1 MCSLDWLNSGFHLQ
15 SVLKKSRRPATFT
28 GSTINSATLS
38 SFAGVFNIKVFRRII
53 ILKLYRILFSLFF
66 LSLVIF
72 GLYCTTGNTKGIP
85 TGNVIFI
92 HPDGASVSHW
102 GAMRLIEQGPDGM
115 TNWDKM
121 DKMGIYRSHITNSVN
136 ASSNAGAT
144 VHAFGVKV
152 GYSYYG
158 IHPDKPF
165 KSLSGKEYSIMI
177 EAKKAG
183 MSTALINTGHI
194 CEPGTGVFAANSR
207 SRILTDTIT
216 VQILNSD
223 IDILFSGGE
232 QLLLPEGVIGF
243 HGKPGIRQDSLNL
256 IEMAKT
262 LGYQII
268 YNREQ
273 LLALPRT
280 TDKVLGIFAAEHTFN
295 AAAEEDLAEKDLPL
309 YNKNAPSVDEMFTK
323 ALEIL
328 EYKDKQFFIV
338 MEVEGSDNFSNAN
351 NAEGAIAAL
360 ARADKAIGTCMELI
374 EKKPETMLI
383 VASDSNAG
391 GLQVKNV
398 RNHNKNSP
406 VDAVDSNGAPIDGRN
421 GPATPPF
428 IAKPDQFGN
437 ASYFSVSW
445 ASYSDVPFGIVAKAH
460 GLNADLMPNNV
471 DNTDIYRLM
480 YATLFGTYLE

>member
-1 MCSLDWLNSGFHLQ
+1 M
-15 SVLKKSRRPATFT
+15 
-28 GSTINSATLS
+28 I
-38 SFAGVFNIKVFRRII
+38 
-53 ILKLYRILFSLFF
+53 
-66 LSLVIF
+66 LVIS
-72 GLYCTTGNTKGIP
+72 CTTGNIKGIP

-102 GAMRLIEQGPDGM
+102 GAMRLIEKGPDGM

-121 DKMGIYRSHITNSVN
+121 NAMGIYRSHITNSAN

-165 KSLSGKEYSIMI
+165 KSLSGKDYSIMI
-177 EAKKAG
+177 EAKNAG

-232 QLLLPEGVIGF
+232 QLLLPEGVTGF

-262 LGYQII
+262 LGYQVI
-268 YNREQ
+268 YNRDQ
-273 LLALPRT
+273 LLALPGT

-295 AAAEEDLAEKDLPL
+295 AASEEELSEKGLPL
-309 YNKNAPSVDEMFTK
+309 YNKNAPSVDEMLTK
-323 ALEIL
+323 SLEIF
-328 EYKDKQFFIV
+328 ENKNKQFFMVI
-338 MEVEGSDNFSNAN
+338 EVEGSDNFSNAN

-360 ARADKAIGTCMELI
+360 GRADKAIGTCMEFI
-374 EKKPETMLI
+374 EKKPGTMLI

-398 RNHNKNSP
+398 KKSRMNSP
-406 VDAVDSNGAPIDGRN
+406 LDAIDSNGAPIDGRK
-421 GPATPPF
+421 GLSTPPF
-428 IAKPDQFGN
+428 IARPDKFGN
-437 ASYFSVSW
+437 TSCFSIVW
-445 ASYSDVPFGIVAKAH
+445 ASYSDVPFGIVARAH
-460 GLNADLMPNNV
+460 GLNADLMTNNV